1 LQGFTQ
7 IEGTVQS
14 VKIPADPWLRLSVAC
29 LLSSNRARQCRTQ
42 LIGLKTKGT
51 WFALISDAAVG
62 IDQIK
67 AIGPTSVCTLR
78 PIAKL
83 IENAGN
89 LYTEL
94 AHAGSGDVCALFFVL
109 RVGEDHLI
117 FYIALHL
124 PDVAGVGFSDVNHEK
139 GNTILVLLV
148 KFVEGRNLP
157 PEWRSSV
164 TAEDQ
169 HDRLLLVQEG
179 ELNPFGLVD
188 FKQGEVRRRIADL
201 QSSGAGMKPGSFEWE
216 EQEGDR
222 PGQSLHY
229 PPEGLRGLIH
239 RPPDGASEGNVGD
252 HQHDGSYTQALTHNR
267 A

>member
-1 LQGFTQ
+1 VVAEPLTTAARKSGATM
-7 IEGTVQS
+7 S
-14 VKIPADPWLRLSVAC
+14 VTRLG
-29 LLSSNRARQCRTQ
+29 SSNRARQCRTQ

-51 WFALISDAAVG
+51 RFAFVSDATVG
-62 IDQIK
+62 IDQIE
-67 AIGPTSVCTLR
+67 AIRPTSVCALR

-89 LYTEL
+89 LYAEL

-109 RVGEDHLI
+109 RVGEDYLI

-169 HDRLLLVQEG
+169 HDRLLLVQDG
-179 ELNPFGLVD
+179 QLNPFGLVD
-188 FKQGEVRRRIADL
+188 FEQGEVRRGIADL
-201 QSSGAGMKPGSFEWE
+201 QGSGAGMKPGSFEWE

-222 PGQSLHY
+222 PRQSLHD
-229 PPEGLRGLIH
+229 PAESFRGLVH
-239 RPPDGASEGNVGD
+239 RPPDGASEGDVSD
-252 HQHDGSYTQALTHNR
+252 HQYNGGYTEALTHNR